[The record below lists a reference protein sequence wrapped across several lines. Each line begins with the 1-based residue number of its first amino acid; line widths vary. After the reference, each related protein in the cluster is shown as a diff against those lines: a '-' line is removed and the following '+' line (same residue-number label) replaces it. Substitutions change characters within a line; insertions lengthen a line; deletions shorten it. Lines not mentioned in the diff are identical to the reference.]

1 MDTQTLQNALALLR
15 PGDTIAAAAY
25 FHEPRAFLAELH
37 TAAAQVDNLS
47 LWTSNVLGDYP
58 IMGEACDRIHW
69 LSSFYERHARAAH
82 PRKQVTYYPSDL
94 HATGAMVVEAQ
105 KPTVFAAAVPPM
117 EPDGTYC
124 ISTSLQWEPE
134 CAAAADR
141 IILEVNPAIPRADS
155 PLRIPRERVACAY
168 EVGTPV
174 PVLPYDPRITPE
186 EAAIGGYVSELIHD
200 GDCVQ
205 FGLGGTPGAVAA
217 ALTGKRDLGI
227 HTEMLGNA
235 MMDLIRSGA
244 VTNRRKSLHPG
255 RTVCTFA
262 LGDEDALGFLREHPE
277 VMFRPA
283 AYTNHPGTIAQ
294 NENMVSVNTAL
305 QIDLLGQVSSE
316 TIGSRQYSGTGG
328 ALDFAYGAHSAPN
341 GRSVIALSS
350 TAGGGT
356 LSRISRALPLGSAV
370 SIPRNIVDYVVTE
383 FGIAPLRGRSVRQR
397 VENLIAVAHPDFR
410 AELARE
416 AQKMLLW

>member
-1 MDTQTLQNALALLR
+1 
-15 PGDTIAAAAY
+15 
-25 FHEPRAFLAELH
+25 
-37 TAAAQVDNLS
+37 
-47 LWTSNVLGDYP
+47 
-58 IMGEACDRIHW
+58 
-69 LSSFYERHARAAH
+69 
-82 PRKQVTYYPSDL
+82 
-94 HATGAMVVEAQ
+94 
-105 KPTVFAAAVPPM
+105 
-117 EPDGTYC
+117 
-124 ISTSLQWEPE
+124 
-134 CAAAADR
+134 
-141 IILEVNPAIPRADS
+141 
-155 PLRIPRERVACAY
+155 
-168 EVGTPV
+168 
-174 PVLPYDPRITPE
+174 
-186 EAAIGGYVSELIHD
+186 
-200 GDCVQ
+200 
-205 FGLGGTPGAVAA
+205 
-217 ALTGKRDLGI
+217 
-227 HTEMLGNA
+227 
-235 MMDLIRSGA
+235 
-244 VTNRRKSLHPG
+244 
-255 RTVCTFA
+255 
-262 LGDEDALGFLREHPE
+262 
-277 VMFRPA
+277 MFRPA

-356 LSRISRALPLGSAV
+356 LSRISGALPLGSAV